1 MSAAASG
8 KTMQRAPGEP
18 ARRRTQAE
26 RRAASRQRVIDAAIA
41 LIGSKGYHGTT
52 LAEIGQL
59 AGRSRG
65 LPHHYFGSKLE
76 LMNAV
81 VEELGRRFQE
91 RVVQP
96 PPAGQRGLAAVLGF
110 AHDYLA
116 AVAAAGPERMR
127 TVHVLMLESLSVAPE
142 LRPLVAAMSAALRGQ
157 LRSQTEAGIADGS
170 VRADAEPAT
179 QAVLILGVLRGA
191 ALQWMVDPAGID
203 LDAAQAEIAATI
215 RSRLAADA
223 ASVAP

>member
-1 MSAAASG
+1 
-8 KTMQRAPGEP
+8 MQRARGEP

-41 LIGSKGYHGTT
+41 VVGSKGYHGTT
-52 LAEIGQL
+52 LAEIGQI
-59 AGRSRG
+59 AGCSRG

-76 LMNAV
+76 LMSAV

-91 RVVQP
+91 RVLQP
-96 PPAGQRGLAAVLGF
+96 PAPGRRGLAAVLGF
-110 AHDYLA
+110 ADDYLA

-142 LRPLVAAMSAALRGQ
+142 LRPLVAAMSEALRGQ
-157 LRSQTEAGIADGS
+157 IHSQIETGIADGS
-170 VRADAEPAT
+170 VRPDAEPAT
-179 QAVLILGVLRGA
+179 QALLILGVLRGA

-203 LDAAQAEIAATI
+203 LDAARSEIAATI
-215 RSRLAADA
+215 CARLAPATA
-223 ASVAP
+223 A